1 MDLDTPKIAFFD
13 CSDAW
18 IFRKKGG
25 YPGGSRIFPNFPNF
39 PPARGNFRK
48 FREFSPLPDPGKRGV
63 FPPQKG
69 AKFGP
74 IFGLFSPWR
83 DPGRGPRILPP
94 AGPSGP
100 RPGSRWGAPGEGCSP
115 ARLAVQSG
123 NLLVRGCGRL
133 SAPSWATVGYKSR
146 PEHGRNRYI
155 SRATPTTVMG
165 VHRCAYEDA
174 KGRYVGIADVDPHVS
189 ETTSRL
195 DRLRRSALLRAQY

>member
-1 MDLDTPKIAFFD
+1 MDLDTPKNGLRSTLSIWGFPKKRGVPGREPDFPKFPDFPPRAGKFPEIPG
-13 CSDAW
+13 
-18 IFRKKGG
+18 IFPPPRPRKKGG
-25 YPGGSRIFPNFPNF
+25 FS
-39 PPARGNFRK
+39 PPKKGQIWANFR
-48 FREFSPLPDPGKRGV
+48 
-63 FPPQKG
+63 
-69 AKFGP
+69 
-74 IFGLFSPWR
+74 PWR

-195 DRLRRSALLRAQY
+195 DRLRRSALLRARY